1 MKTFGIARSV
11 PVRTPFR
18 LDLTV
23 DALRRLASN
32 VVDVVAADTYYRALR
47 DEYGTAIVA
56 LRQPDSGAIEI
67 RATGEHA
74 DRWVATAT
82 RMLGADVDLAPWYAR
97 SRRIAWL
104 WPLTRAFMG
113 LKPPRYPTLW
123 EACAHAI
130 LFQQIS
136 IHAAAAIMRR
146 VVETI
151 GEPVTAESVRCIPFP
166 DAGRWLEASDADLR
180 AAGLSNNKLTAVR
193 TVAAA
198 TLDGTLDPT
207 AFEMAPTEE
216 IARRLC
222 AVRGL
227 GAWSASVILLRGLGR
242 LDAFP
247 LRDSGVARSLTALA
261 GQADVDQIELLA
273 RLGATRG
280 MLYYH
285 LLLGRM
291 RGSEVKSLA
300 IEVTGDSKSASSR
313 RRAARYPP

>member
-1 MKTFGIARSV
+1 MKPFGAARSV

-32 VVDVVAADTYYRALR
+32 VVDVWGDDGTYYRAVR
-47 DEYGTAIVA
+47 DALGIAVVAISQ
-56 LRQPDSGAIEI
+56 REPGAIEI
-67 RATGEHA
+67 RATGA
-74 DRWVATAT
+74 RSARWEATAI
-82 RMLGADVDLAPWYAR
+82 RMLGTGVDLGAWYVR

-104 WPLTRAFMG
+104 RPFAQAFIG

-146 VVETI
+146 VVESI
-151 GEPVTAESVRCIPFP
+151 GEPLTAGKLRCIPFP
-166 DAGRWLEASDADLR
+166 EAQRWLDAGDARLR
-180 AAGLSNNKLTAVR
+180 AAGLSSNKLVAVR
-193 TVAAA
+193 AVATA
-198 TLDGTLDPT
+198 TLDGTLDERELEGLPT
-207 AFEMAPTEE
+207 DE
-216 IARRLC
+216 IARRLS

-247 LRDSGVARSLTALA
+247 LRDSGVARSLAAMA
-261 GQADVDQIELLA
+261 GRENVDQTELLEH
-273 RLGATRG
+273 LGPVRG

-285 LLLGRM
+285 LLLSRM
-291 RGSEVKSLA
+291 RPIRPE
-300 IEVTGDSKSASSR
+300 
-313 RRAARYPP
+313 